1 MLKEPY
7 PYHKGGVNHKLEDCR
22 MLKRYFDSM
31 GLNKDD
37 QGKNQNDDK
46 GGSREDEGFVAVHD
60 YYMIYGGPST

>member
-1 MLKEPY
+1 
-7 PYHKGGVNHKLEDCR
+7 